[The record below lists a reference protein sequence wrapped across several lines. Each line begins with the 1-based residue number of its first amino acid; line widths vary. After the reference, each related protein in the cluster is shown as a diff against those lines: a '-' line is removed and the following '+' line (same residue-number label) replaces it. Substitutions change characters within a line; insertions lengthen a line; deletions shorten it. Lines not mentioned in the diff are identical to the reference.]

1 MNDHERDFFNRRR
14 RFLGGLGA
22 LGALGLAT
30 LSRPRIAGATE
41 SDTIELPFANGTR
54 MLTSSFPQKKDVIL
68 LRTRPPLLETPYEVF
83 DSGVLTPNDR
93 FFVRWHLA
101 NIPTSVAPSTYRLGI
116 RGCVEK
122 TVSLKLDDLLTKFD
136 RHEITAVA
144 QCAGNSRGLFDPR
157 VPGAQWA
164 HGAMGNARWTGVRLK
179 DLLDYAG
186 VRSNAVQVRFK
197 GLDTGVVPQTPQ
209 LMKSLDI
216 DHARDGEVMVAYAM
230 NGEPLPYLNG
240 YPIRLIVPGWFA
252 TYWIKMLADIEVL
265 DRPDDRFWT
274 AKAYRT
280 PATPHSSVHPGDK
293 GFKTVP
299 VSTMVP
305 RSFITS
311 VRNGATLPAGQST
324 LVRGIAFGGLHGLK
338 RVAFSDDG
346 GRMWRETQLGQD
358 HGKYSFR
365 QWQATL
371 SPSTRGSRVLMAR
384 AIDTTGQMQ
393 PLEPNWNG
401 SGFLR
406 NVVETVTVHLA

>member
-1 MNDHERDFFNRRR
+1 MNDHERDLFNPRR

-30 LSRPRIAGATE
+30 LSRPLIARATE

-54 MLTSSFPQKKDVIL
+54 TLTSTFPQKKNVIL

-83 DSGVLTPNDR
+83 DGRVLTPNEK

-101 NIPTSVAPSTYRLGI
+101 NIPTSVDPTTYRLDI
-116 RGCVEK
+116 HGCVK
-122 TVSLKLDDLLTKFD
+122 KPVSLKLDDLLTKFD
-136 RHEITAVA
+136 RYEMTAVA
-144 QCAGNSRGLFDPR
+144 QCAGNSRGFFNPR

-179 DLLDYAG
+179 DLLDYVG
-186 VRSNAVQVRFK
+186 VRGNAVQVRFK
-197 GLDTGVVPQTPQ
+197 GLDTGVIPQTPQ

-230 NGEPLPYLNG
+230 NGKSLPYLNG

-252 TYWIKMLADIEVL
+252 TYWIKMLADIEIL
-265 DRPDDRFWT
+265 DKPDDQFWT

-280 PATPHSSVHPGDK
+280 PDTPHSSVHPGEK

-299 VSTMVP
+299 VTTMVP
-305 RSFITS
+305 RSFITN
-311 VRNGATLPAGQST
+311 VCDGERLLAGQPA
-324 LVRGIAFGGLHGLK
+324 LIRGIAFGGLHGLK
-338 RVAFSDDG
+338 QVVFSDDG
-346 GRMWRETQLGQD
+346 GRTWRETQLGQD

-365 QWQATL
+365 QWQAVL
-371 SPSTRGSRVLMAR
+371 RPSTPSNRVLMAR

-393 PLEPNWNG
+393 PFEPNWNS

-406 NVVETVTVHLA
+406 NVVEAVTVHLS